1 MTIFAPGRANI
12 IGEHTDYNDGLALPM
27 AIQLGVSVRHSPRS
41 DDRVLLESE
50 GHDAGFLDEVTEH
63 SPNHLRLAASV
74 ARRFDVRGVTWMVS
88 STLPEGSGLS
98 SSAAYLGALILA
110 SGHRG
115 DFHDVARTMQ
125 ELEGECGSHVGL
137 LDQLA
142 VLGTRE
148 GHAMRID
155 FSTMTT
161 TDIALPA
168 SWAWTAVHSG
178 EHRTLAETRYAERR
192 AQCDFIANSLGP
204 WRSLN
209 KDDLAVLDD
218 RQLQARARHV
228 ISETSRVDQMIDAMA
243 NSEIDRA
250 GQLLNESHASLR
262 DDFQV
267 STPGIDDLA
276 AQLQATSG
284 VYGARL
290 VGGGFGGCL
299 IVLHRDDIDLTA
311 TYRNAWRLRPGA
323 GALR

>member
-1 MTIFAPGRANI
+1 VTFFVPGRANI

-27 AIQLGVSVRHSPRS
+27 AIQLGVSVRRSPRS
-41 DDRVLLESE
+41 DVRVLLESD
-50 GHDAGFLDEVTEH
+50 GHDAGFLDEVTER
-63 SPNHLRLAASV
+63 SPTHLRLAASV
-74 ARRFDVRGVTWMVS
+74 ARRFDVRGVTWTVS

-98 SSAAYLGALILA
+98 SSAAYLGALVLA

-115 DFHDVARTMQ
+115 DFHDVARMMQ

-155 FSTMTT
+155 FSTMAT

-178 EHRTLAETRYAERR
+178 EHRSLSETRYAERR
-192 AQCDFIANSLGP
+192 AECDLVANRLGP
-204 WRSLN
+204 WRSLT
-209 KDDLAVLDD
+209 KADLAALDDL
-218 RQLQARARHV
+218 QLHARARHV
-228 ISETSRVDQMIDAMA
+228 ISESSRVDRMIDAMA
-243 NSEIDRA
+243 NNEIDRA
-250 GQLLNESHASLR
+250 GQLLNESHAGLR
-262 DDFQV
+262 DDFEV
-267 STPGIDDLA
+267 STPGIDQLA
-276 AQLQATSG
+276 ARLQATPG

-299 IVLHRDDIDLTA
+299 IVLHRDDVDLTA
-311 TYRNAWRLRPGA
+311 TYKDSWRLRPGA

>member
-1 MTIFAPGRANI
+1 VTFFVPGRANI

-27 AIQLGVSVRHSPRS
+27 AIQLGVSVRRSPRS
-41 DDRVLLESE
+41 DVRVLLESD
-50 GHDAGFLDEVTEH
+50 GHDAGFLDEVTER
-63 SPNHLRLAASV
+63 SPTHLRLAASV
-74 ARRFDVRGVTWMVS
+74 ARRFDVRGVTWTVS

-98 SSAAYLGALILA
+98 SSAAYLGALVLA

-115 DFHDVARTMQ
+115 DFHDVARMMQ

-155 FSTMTT
+155 FSTMAT

-178 EHRTLAETRYAERR
+178 EHRSLSETRYAERR
-192 AQCDFIANSLGP
+192 AECDLVANRLGP
-204 WRSLN
+204 WRSLT
-209 KDDLAVLDD
+209 KADLAALDDL
-218 RQLQARARHV
+218 QLHARARHV

-243 NSEIDRA
+243 NNEIYRA
-250 GQLLNESHASLR
+250 GQLLNESHAGLR
-262 DDFQV
+262 DDFEV
-267 STPGIDDLA
+267 STPGIDQLA
-276 AQLQATSG
+276 ARLQATPG

-299 IVLHRDDIDLTA
+299 IVLHRDDVDLTA
-311 TYRNAWRLRPGA
+311 TYKDSWRLRPGA